1 MNIFV
6 FSDESGVF
14 DKVHNEYFVYGGVIF
29 LSKEEKDICSR
40 KYAKAESDLRNSK
53 NYFKKQELKACVLKN
68 NEKNK
73 LFRSLNN
80 CIRFGIVIEQA
91 GVLDRI
97 FLSKKDKQR
106 YLDFAYKVGL
116 KRIFK
121 KLIAEGHINPNDV
134 ENLYIYA
141 DEHTTATNGRYEL
154 REGLEQEFKLGTYNW
169 DYNRYFPP
177 IFLNMKA
184 INFEFCNSSKKILI
198 RASDIIANKIYY
210 EVLNNNYKGLEEK
223 GIYLEKLP

>member
-29 LSKEEKDICSR
+29 LSKDEKDVCSR
-40 KYAKAESDLRNSK
+40 KYTKAERDLRRGK
-53 NYFKKQELKACVLKN
+53 NYSEEQELKACVLKN
-68 NEKNK
+68 SEKNK

-80 CIRFGIVIEQA
+80 YIRFGIVVEQA

-121 KLIAEGHINPNDV
+121 SLITEGRINPDEV
-134 ENLYIYA
+134 EHLYVFA

-154 REGLEQEFKLGTYNW
+154 REGIEQEFKLGTYNW
-169 DYNRYFPP
+169 NYNVYFPP
-177 IFLNMKA
+177 VFPKMKT

-198 RASDIIANKIYY
+198 RAADIIANKVYH
-210 EVLNNNYKGLEEK
+210 EVLNNNYRGLEDK
-223 GIYLEKLP
+223 GIYLAKLP